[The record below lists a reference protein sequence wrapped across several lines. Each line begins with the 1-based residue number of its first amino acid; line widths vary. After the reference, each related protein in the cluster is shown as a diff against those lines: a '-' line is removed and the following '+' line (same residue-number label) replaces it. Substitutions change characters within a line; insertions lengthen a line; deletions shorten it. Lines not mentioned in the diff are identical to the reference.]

1 LSRIDQSLTGLT
13 HLVTSILKA
22 TGYPIT
28 LETSYTLQNAESICG
43 HKRDAT
49 TMDSHYGNTSRAR
62 VSRETSYDD
71 TNFSYYGQCTVAD
84 DSEDADSI
92 SDDTKQGSDDKSSVE
107 QIHSEADF
115 DKFLAYIADEDQ
127 TPL

>member
-1 LSRIDQSLTGLT
+1 M
-13 HLVTSILKA
+13 VTSILKA

-28 LETSYTLQNAESICG
+28 LETSYLLQNAESMCG
-43 HKRDAT
+43 HKRDANA
-49 TMDSHYGNTSRAR
+49 MDSHYGNTSRAR

-71 TNFSYYGQCTVAD
+71 TNFSYYGQCNVAD
-84 DSEDADSI
+84 DSDDADSI
-92 SDDTKQGSDDKSSVE
+92 SDVSKQCSDEKSSTDQV
-107 QIHSEADF
+107 HSEADF